1 MNKIDTPARRRTPYV
16 ITREAGERRDWIRD
30 RIWGLHLVAQ
40 NTREDIITAWVTT
53 WSSSAFEDFM
63 DVPFAAGMKF
73 PLLDHVNEVTRT
85 GMDLAKRA
93 REEWGIDTDLEI
105 LVPIL
110 ILHDV
115 DKPLLTVPAGE
126 TTIKS
131 PLAREMAH
139 GVIGAMLLKE
149 LGFDHEI
156 VSHVSLHAHDSPFY
170 RETPESLILTH
181 ADYFSADHVMLA
193 AGLNPFYQ
201 KPHPNVVKGPH

>member
-1 MNKIDTPARRRTPYV
+1 MNKIDTPIRRGAPYL
-16 ITREAGERRDWIRD
+16 INREPGERRDWIRE
-30 RIWGLHLVAQ
+30 RIWGLHLLSPA
-40 NTREDIITAWVTT
+40 TRENVITAWVTT

-63 DVPFAAGMKF
+63 AVPFAAGMGF
-73 PLLDHVNEVTRT
+73 PLLNHVNEVTRT

-93 REEWGIDTDLEI
+93 KEEWGIDADPEI

-115 DKPLLTVPAGE
+115 DKPLLTEPAGD
-126 TTIKS
+126 TTVKS

-139 GVIGAMLLKE
+139 GVIGAMLLNE
-149 LGFDHEI
+149 LRFDHEI

-170 RETPESLILTH
+170 RETAESLILTH

-193 AGLNPFYQ
+193 AGLNPFFQ
-201 KPHPNVVKGPH
+201 KRNPNVVKGPH